1 MDLPSEQDIENM
13 NLTTKKMLLEKNKSF
28 LMNSILHIKEEK
40 WDKTLFMAAMR
51 AWMRLCTSLDEESS
65 AGSTS
70 TEEIMFWEYITEILE
85 SISTYTSEKEEAS
98 KENIDIFV
106 LSINRMPV
114 CASSLFYLSRLININ
129 QQNESSLYGRFC
141 SLISC
146 MKRLYNEI
154 TKRGYK

>member
-1 MDLPSEQDIENM
+1 MDLPSEQDIVNM

-28 LMNSILHIKEEK
+28 LMNSVLHIKEEK
-40 WDKTLFMAAMR
+40 WDKTLFMATMCD
-51 AWMRLCTSLDEESS
+51 WMRLCTSLDEESS

-85 SISTYTSEKEEAS
+85 SISTYTSEEEGAS

-106 LSINRMPV
+106 LSINSMPV
-114 CASSLFYLSRLININ
+114 RASSLFYLSRLININ
-129 QQNESSLYGRFC
+129 QQSGSSLYGRFS
-141 SLISC
+141 SLISD

-154 TKRGYK
+154 TERGYK